1 MQPDQRSLNLEYSDG
16 LVSSVA
22 ALAQF
27 NGTLMTDV
35 IRRNNVRVSG
45 TGAQAMMFAH
55 GFGCDQN
62 MWRFVAPAFE
72 PDFKTVL
79 FDHVGAGGSD
89 LSAYDRDK
97 YSSLAGYAED
107 VVEIGHALQLQNAVF
122 VGHSVSSM
130 IGVLAAE
137 KAPGLFGKLV
147 LIGPSARYI
156 DEEGYVGGFSA
167 PQIEEL
173 LQFLESN
180 HMGWSAQMA
189 PVIMGNPDRPE
200 LGEELTNSFCRT
212 DPEIAKAFAR
222 VTFTSD
228 NRGDLARVSI
238 PTLVLQCSEDIIAS
252 EQVGEFVHRAIP
264 KSRMV
269 VLEATGHCPNLS
281 APEEVICAMRA
292 FV

>member
-1 MQPDQRSLNLEYSDG
+1 MPG
-16 LVSSVA
+16 
-22 ALAQF
+22 
-27 NGTLMTDV
+27 V
-35 IRRNNVRVSG
+35 IERNNVHVR
-45 TGAQAMMFAH
+45 GAGSKPMVFAH

-72 PDFKTVL
+72 KDFMTVV

-89 LSAYDRDK
+89 LSAYDRTK
-97 YSSLAGYAED
+97 YSSLDGYAD
-107 VVEIGHALQLQNAVF
+107 DLVEIGRELHLKDAVF

-130 IGVLAAE
+130 IGVLAAQ
-137 KAPGLFGKLV
+137 KAPGMFGKLV

-156 DEEGYVGGFSA
+156 DDEGYLGGFSA
-167 PQIEEL
+167 RQIEEL

-189 PVIMGNPDRPE
+189 PAIMGNPDRPE

-228 NRGDLARVSI
+228 NRKDLPGVRV
-238 PTLVLQCSEDIIAS
+238 PTLILQCSEDIIAS
-252 EQVGEFVHRAIP
+252 KEVGEYINRNIP
-264 KSRMV
+264 ESRMI
-269 VLEATGHCPNLS
+269 VLKATGHCPNLS
-281 APEEVICAMRA
+281 EPDEVVEAMRT

>member
-1 MQPDQRSLNLEYSDG
+1 MPG
-16 LVSSVA
+16 A
-22 ALAQF
+22 
-27 NGTLMTDV
+27 
-35 IRRNNVRVSG
+35 IKRNNVNFR
-45 TGAQAMMFAH
+45 GAGEKTMVFAH

-62 MWRFVAPAFE
+62 MWRFVTPEFE
-72 PDFKTVL
+72 RDFRVVV

-97 YSSLAGYAED
+97 YSSLSGYADD
-107 VVEIGHALQLQNAVF
+107 VVEIGRELGLQDAVF

-137 KAPGLFGKLV
+137 KAPGMFGKLV
-147 LIGPSARYI
+147 LVGPSARYI
-156 DEEGYVGGFSA
+156 DDEGYVGGFSA
-167 PQIEEL
+167 AQIEEL

-189 PVIMGNPDRPE
+189 PMIMGNPDRPE
-200 LGEELTNSFCRT
+200 LGQELTNSFCRT

-228 NRGDLARVSI
+228 NRKDLARVTV

-252 EQVGEFVHRAIP
+252 LEVGDYVNRNLP
-264 KSRMV
+264 RSRMI
-269 VLEATGHCPNLS
+269 VLQATGHCPNLS
-281 APEEVICAMRA
+281 APEEVVSAMRT